1 MGKVQ
6 MNAYSYQKHQLSDAE
21 RLWLEEVNKATIKFD
36 RRVAR
41 VTLLGKIPDTF
52 DPDSIDQRLCQT
64 REGKLTPIG
73 IWHIDSASPL
83 LSAVDTVVRTIRG
96 LIIESPNTTNEVSV
110 PQLSKLTGLDQ
121 SLVARSLLALG
132 ELGSFFS
139 GGAYAPDGVG
149 YSKISLVGDYSY
161 DEYIAYKSLD
171 DLLERYY
178 VRRNP
183 SRASPNIVFGGTTAG
198 FSFGAFDQAIEQK
211 PIKRN
216 TAFVLM
222 SMDPSK
228 AELEDVYSAIKDVCK
243 EFEIAAYRADEIQH
257 EGRITDRILQEITT
271 CEYLI
276 ADLSYERPNVY
287 YEIGYAHALDK
298 KPILYRR
305 KGTRL
310 HFDLSIHN
318 APEYKNITEL
328 RDLLRTRFSAILGR
342 DPKSSGS

>member
-1 MGKVQ
+1 M
-6 MNAYSYQKHQLSDAE
+6 
-21 RLWLEEVNKATIKFD
+21 
-36 RRVAR
+36 
-41 VTLLGKIPDTF
+41 
-52 DPDSIDQRLCQT
+52 
-64 REGKLTPIG
+64 
-73 IWHIDSASPL
+73 
-83 LSAVDTVVRTIRG
+83 
-96 LIIESPNTTNEVSV
+96 
-110 PQLSKLTGLDQ
+110 TGLDQ
-121 SLVARSLLALG
+121 SLIAKSLLTLG
-132 ELGSFFS
+132 ELGNFFS
-139 GGAYAPDGVG
+139 GGFPAPNGVG
-149 YSKISLVGDYSY
+149 YSTISLVGDYSY
-161 DEYIAYKSLD
+161 DEYIAYKSLN

-178 VRRNP
+178 VRRDPN
-183 SRASPNIVFGGTTAG
+183 RVSPQFVFPVGATTG
-198 FSFGAFDQAIEQK
+198 FSLGAFSQTIEQK
-211 PIKRN
+211 PVKRN

-243 EFEIAAYRADEIQH
+243 EFEITAYRADEIQH

-310 HFDLSIHN
+310 HFDLSIHK

-342 DPKSSGS
+342 DPKSSTS